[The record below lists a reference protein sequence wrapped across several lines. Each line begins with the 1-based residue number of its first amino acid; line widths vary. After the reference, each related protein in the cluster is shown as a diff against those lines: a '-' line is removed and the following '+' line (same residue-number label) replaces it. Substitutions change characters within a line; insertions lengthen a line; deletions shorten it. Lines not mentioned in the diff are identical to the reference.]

1 MVARIVF
8 PMELR
13 KLEISQVWVRDI
25 HVHPE
30 NPRRGDVEAIIQSI
44 VKNGVY
50 RPLVVSR
57 VSGNILAGNH
67 TFRAL
72 CEMGA
77 SYVDVV
83 YIDGLDVEG
92 ERRIMLADNRT
103 AELGDGYDDA
113 ALIALLDSLDGDLE
127 GTGWS
132 DDDYTDL
139 LDGLVEDAGGAG
151 EDVEGHSGFGVMVEC
166 ASRADQLELLGRLGD
181 MGLVAKPVS
190 VHTSDL

>member
-1 MVARIVF
+1 M
-8 PMELR
+8 
-13 KLEISQVWVRDI
+13 EISQVWVRDI

-83 YIDGLDVEG
+83 YIDGLDGEG

-103 AELGDGYDDA
+103 AELGDGYDEA

-132 DDDYTDL
+132 DEDYTDL
-139 LDGLVEDAGGAG
+139 LEGLVEDAGA
-151 EDVEGHSGFGVMVEC
+151 DITDPSEGYSEFGVMVEC
-166 ASRADQLELLGRLGD
+166 ASKGEQLELLARLGD